1 MGLMPNMEN
10 TYSHV
15 PRSAMAAMAAS
26 APADA
31 STNAGGSPGVGRL
44 AARTSSEPPSGVHSR
59 SSSLTNLARLPGK
72 ARAKLQNLTHS
83 QFVRFIEDNDAQDK
97 EENDIYRGAAA
108 ARQNPADQV
117 FTFERWNKHRNPMR
131 YAKHLLHMFTSR
143 VFKQLL
149 GPVLAVMALALSV
162 GIYETLVSA
171 GALPG
176 HWPHVTL
183 ALGQGFNLT
192 AFALSLLLVFRT
204 NSSYDRW
211 WEGRKLWGG
220 VVNRTRN
227 IVRQSLVFFREDV
240 HLKELLARWTMAFP
254 KVLMVHLREGMDL
267 QAEVAHILT
276 ANEVAA
282 LVAAAHRPN
291 FVLQVMAEAIRAA
304 RPHELARMRMDDNLT
319 FFEDAMGSC
328 ERILRTPIPLSY
340 TRHTSRFLLV
350 WLILLPFTLWAAY
363 SWFAVILSGIFAFLM
378 FGIDEIG
385 VQIEEPFGI
394 LPLEAAGATIER
406 NIRELLARNYEV
418 ASLVHQQNLPVGLG
432 DSRGK
437 QPAGSSPAPAG
448 GLGGTGGSAVSLIGL
463 AAEGETEDFGEM
475 TGASPADAAAV
486 DAEGKLGGGARPSII
501 RLSATAGGAAPAAS
515 PRRVQFADDSTVI
528 DVRSSDGGAVGA
540 RPVVISAAAPGGLD
554 YRRQPL
560 LLEVELASGASPLIS
575 PRDSPSSSYS
585 SWLHD

>member
-1 MGLMPNMEN
+1 
-10 TYSHV
+10 
-15 PRSAMAAMAAS
+15 MAAS
-26 APADA
+26 APTDA
-31 STNAGGSPGVGRL
+31 AGGSTHTCRP
-44 AARTSSEPPSGVHSR
+44 AARTSSEPPSSVHSR
-59 SSSLTNLARLPGK
+59 SSSLTNLARLPGV

-83 QFVRFIEDNDAQDK
+83 QFVRYIEDNDGQDK
-97 EENDIYRGAAA
+97 DENDIYRGAAA

-131 YAKHLLHMFTSR
+131 YSKHLLHMFTSR

-220 VVNRTRN
+220 VVNRTRD
-227 IVRQSLVFFREDV
+227 IVRQSLVFFRDEDV

-254 KVLMVHLREGMDL
+254 KVLMVHLRDGMDM
-267 QAEVAHILT
+267 QTEVSHILT

-282 LVAAAHRPN
+282 LMASAHRPN
-291 FVLQVMAEAIRAA
+291 FVLQVMAETIRAA

-385 VQIEEPFGI
+385 VQIEEPFGCMVQRSAW
-394 LPLEAAGATIER
+394 L
-406 NIRELLARNYEV
+406 V

-437 QPAGSSPAPAG
+437 QPASSALDAGKGAGGSPASAG
-448 GLGGTGGSAVSLIGL
+448 GLGGAGGSAVSLIGL
-463 AAEGETEDFGEM
+463 AAEGETDDFGEM
-475 TGASPADAAAV
+475 TGASPTGAAADA
-486 DAEGKLGGGARPSII
+486 DSKGAGASRPSII
-501 RLSATAGGAAPAAS
+501 RLSAVSGGAAGAS
-515 PRRVQFADDSTVI
+515 GSPQRRVQFADDSTII
-528 DVRSSDGGAVGA
+528 DVRSSDGGGA
-540 RPVVISAAAPGGLD
+540 SAGPAALGAAAPGGLE
-554 YRRQPL
+554 YRRQPS

-575 PRDSPSSSYS
+575 PRDGPSSSYS
-585 SWLHD
+585 RWLHD